1 MKLGILNA
9 IDPAKSGVNWNK
21 TPFDGYVR
29 FLDEIDCGFE
39 YVHYVVALG
48 NFPAAPDE
56 CDAYIITG
64 SPDGAYE
71 QLAWIDTLSQFI
83 RDCYA
88 ADIKLIGICFGH
100 QILAQALGGRVEKSE
115 KGRGFGE
122 KSFSISHKKEWM
134 GDFTPDECKLYFA
147 HQDQVMMLPP
157 HAELLGGNDFCP
169 IALYTVEDKVLG
181 MQGHP
186 EFTPSIM
193 EDIQVMLEGN
203 MDEGMYKTAVSS
215 LQNANPDRKIAG
227 RWIHNF
233 LRG

>member
-9 IDPAKSGVNWNK
+9 IDPAKSGVDWNK

-29 FLDEIDCGFE
+29 FLDEIESDFE

-48 NFPAAPDE
+48 NFPATVDE

-64 SPDGAYE
+64 SPDAAYK
-71 QLAWIDTLSQFI
+71 QLTWINTLSQFI
-83 RDCYA
+83 RDCYTA
-88 ADIKLIGICFGH
+88 NIKLIGICFGH
-100 QILAQALGGRVEKSE
+100 QILAHALGGQVEKSE
-115 KGRGFGE
+115 KGWGFGE
-122 KSFSISHKKEWM
+122 KRFSINARKAWM
-134 GDFTPDECKLYFA
+134 GDSTPAECNLYFA
-147 HQDQVMMLPP
+147 HEDQVTALPP
-157 HAELLGGNDFCP
+157 DAELLGGSDFCP
-169 IALYTVEDKVLG
+169 IALYTVENKVLA

-193 EDIQVMLEGN
+193 GDIQVMLEGN
-203 MDEGMYKTAVSS
+203 MDEAMYETAVSS
-215 LQNANPDRKIAG
+215 LQNANPDRAIAG